1 VLPKEDRD
9 RAGNIFNTLD
19 TSGDGTL
26 GADDFDH
33 PFASVKKTLGEVWM
47 FLIEQFDFNHDGVIE
62 PHEFLGHFIM
72 YALYFMP
79 AEPSNFGN
87 LGDQLLHWEHMF
99 LRNFRHRVT
108 EIETLVSS
116 GR

>member
-1 VLPKEDRD
+1 MLPKEDRD